1 MIVSMTGFGRSNV
14 ETGDFSITVEVKS
27 VNHRFLEYQMR
38 MPRQLLKIEDKIKK
52 IINEYV
58 ARGRLEVYVT
68 VTGSGG
74 LTSMVNVDWH
84 LLDEYVKSIKTI
96 QEKYHIDGKITLQ
109 DLLAREEL
117 ISVDENHS
125 GNEELE
131 AIVLA
136 AVGEA
141 SKQLRIM
148 REMEGKILEEDI
160 HNQLD
165 GLEKKLPILREYAPR
180 VVQQYSQ
187 RLQKR
192 MEDFANGLIDEA
204 RLISEIAIFAEKAD
218 INEELTR
225 LQSHIDQFYKIMQ
238 LNESIGRKLDFLLQ
252 EMNREVNTIGSKA
265 NDSGIAKEVVE
276 MKSYLE
282 KMKEQVQNIE

>member
-1 MIVSMTGFGRSNV
+1 MIVSMTGFGRSNI

>member
-14 ETGDFSITVEVKS
+14 ETGDFSVTVEVKS

-165 GLEKKLPILREYAPR
+165 GLEKKLPLLREYAPR
-180 VVQQYSQ
+180 VVQQFSQ

-192 MEDFANGLIDEA
+192 IEDFANGLIDEA

-282 KMKEQVQNIE
+282 KMREQVQNIE

>member
-1 MIVSMTGFGRSNV
+1 MIVSMTGFGRSNI

-84 LLDEYVKSIKTI
+84 LLDEYVKFIKTI